1 SDLSRSGGR
10 GVAAGAGG
18 GPTAPPR
25 RRVRR
30 GSALASRESRSAP
43 RRRPDDLAPGDSGP
57 RGGASRRRARGRS
70 APARGRCAGS
80 TSPRALGGSPG
91 GLRGG
96 SDGRGGHGGENRGRG
111 SGAGGG
117 GRARGRM
124 GLIRVIGGDLRGR
137 RTRVPDQGVRP
148 TSERAREAVFDILG
162 PSFLN
167 GARVLDLYAG
177 SGALGIEALSR
188 GADFADFAER
198 SRTVA
203 RTLEENL
210 ATLGLSARGR

>member
-1 SDLSRSGGR
+1 
-10 GVAAGAGG
+10 
-18 GPTAPPR
+18 
-25 RRVRR
+25 
-30 GSALASRESRSAP
+30 
-43 RRRPDDLAPGDSGP
+43 
-57 RGGASRRRARGRS
+57 
-70 APARGRCAGS
+70 
-80 TSPRALGGSPG
+80 
-91 GLRGG
+91 
-96 SDGRGGHGGENRGRG
+96 
-111 SGAGGG
+111 
-117 GRARGRM
+117 M

-137 RTRVPDQGVRP
+137 RIRVPDQGVRP

-210 ATLGLSARGR
+210 ATLGLSARGRVHVIDLDRVTLPPGGPWGVVFLDPPYDGGAGERWLRALAASTWPREGGLVVYERRSGTSVRAPETLVLTTEREYGDAAVAFYRTGGPDGPSPQGGAC